1 MIDPEFISDFIS
13 LCSQQKKPPIAAAKQ
28 EISEIDIQLAAAEN
42 LKVRRMN
49 LLGVLDHLG
58 DESHKRKR
66 ASAIPSSD
74 DIDISSDEIVELL
87 KKIYTIVGEEK
98 SIFVK
103 DLIRKVGGYDQDALI
118 MRSVKF
124 LGEKDI
130 LSRTSDGKIVCGK
143 RFDFGKI
150 GEKEI

>member
-13 LCSQQKKPPIAAAKQ
+13 SCSQQKTSPIEAAKR
-28 EISEIDIQLAAAEN
+28 EIKEIDKQLAEAEN

-49 LLGVLDHLG
+49 LLSVLETLG
-58 DESHKRKR
+58 DESYKRKR

-87 KKIYTIVGEEK
+87 VNICKIVEEHK
-98 SIFVK
+98 SLLVK
-103 DLIRKVGGYDQDALI
+103 ELIQKVGGYDQDALI
-118 MRSVKF
+118 MRSVKW
-124 LGEKDI
+124 LGEKEV
-130 LSRTSDGKIVCGK
+130 LARTSDGKIVCGNK
-143 RFDFGKI
+143 FGKVKI